1 MDKDKKNDRFDLED
15 RIMAT
20 YQVLDEL
27 DNLLYCMEDDYS
39 GDQIINVVIGIRE
52 QSRIRS
58 DRLFKIFELL
68 LEDELI
74 KWY

>member
-27 DNLLYCMEDDYS
+27 DNLLYCMEGDYS
-39 GDQIINVVIGIRE
+39 EDQIMNLVIGIRE

-58 DRLFKIFELL
+58 DRLVKIFELL
-68 LEDELI
+68 LKDELI
-74 KWY
+74 KSY

>member
-1 MDKDKKNDRFDLED
+1 MDKDKKNDRFELED

-20 YQVLDEL
+20 YQVVDEL
-27 DNLLYCMEDDYS
+27 DNLLYCMEGDYS

-58 DRLFKIFELL
+58 DRLFNIFELL

-74 KWY
+74 K